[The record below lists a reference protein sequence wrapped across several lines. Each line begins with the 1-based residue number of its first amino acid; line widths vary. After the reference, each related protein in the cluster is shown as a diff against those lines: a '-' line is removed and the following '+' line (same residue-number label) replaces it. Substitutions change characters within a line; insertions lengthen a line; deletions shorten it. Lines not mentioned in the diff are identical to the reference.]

1 MGIIID
7 VFYMWSEIDRI
18 GESEKET
25 RIGTQKI
32 LIELW
37 EEKIRQRSFFL
48 LFNWNKTIKHLKRVC
63 VEKTGTIKYVI
74 MHKHVDS
81 SLSTCNFPHIYF
93 FVSKDIFI

>member
-37 EEKIRQRSFFL
+37 EEKSD
-48 LFNWNKTIKHLKRVC
+48 KGVC
-63 VEKTGTIKYVI
+63 IV
-74 MHKHVDS
+74 
-81 SLSTCNFPHIYF
+81 
-93 FVSKDIFI
+93 